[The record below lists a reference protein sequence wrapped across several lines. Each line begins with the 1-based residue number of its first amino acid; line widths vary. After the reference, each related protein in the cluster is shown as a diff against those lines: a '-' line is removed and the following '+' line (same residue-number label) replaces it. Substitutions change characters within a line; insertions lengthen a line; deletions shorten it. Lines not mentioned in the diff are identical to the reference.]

1 MLVGAPQAARE
12 VAKLTMYALFEELV
26 RVLGQHLVEVNGAQ
40 DKCLEYELSS
50 V

>member
-12 VAKLTMYALFEELV
+12 VANLTMYALFEELV
-26 RVLGQHLVEVNGAQ
+26 RVLGQHLVEINGAQ